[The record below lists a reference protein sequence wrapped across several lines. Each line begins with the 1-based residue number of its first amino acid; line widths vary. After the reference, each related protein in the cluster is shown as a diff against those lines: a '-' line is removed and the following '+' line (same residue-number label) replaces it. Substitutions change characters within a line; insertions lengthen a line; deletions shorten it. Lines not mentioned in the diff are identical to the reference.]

1 MCMAPP
7 VVCMDNCISC
17 TDSDTCEK
25 CNIGFVFTAG
35 VNAAAPGSCEMD
47 TTCAE
52 GLFM

>member
-35 VNAAAPGSCEMD
+35 VNAAVPGSCEMD
-47 TTCAE
+47 TACEA
-52 GLFM
+52 G